1 MRKLLITIATAASA
15 LAAAA
20 PASAQYF
27 PQPQGYGYGYGYNN
41 HGQARRL
48 QARIDRLQG
57 DLDRLAYRRAIS
69 RREHRNLHGI
79 SHEIESRLR
88 AASRYGLDPRERY
101 NIEMRIARLE
111 QRIAHEVRD
120 GRNGY
125 RRGDYHDYGS
135 RHSYDRDRDGR
146 DDRYEDD
153 RGRDHD
159 GRRDRHDD
167 DDDD

>member
-1 MRKLLITIATAASA
+1 MRKLLITIAAAASA
-15 LAAAA
+15 LAVAA

-27 PQPQGYGYGYGYNN
+27 PQQQGNAYGYNN
-41 HGQARRL
+41 YGQARRL

-57 DLDRLAYRRAIS
+57 DLDRLAQRGAIS
-69 RREHRNLHGI
+69 RREHRNLHGE
-79 SHEIESRLR
+79 SHAIESRLR

-111 QRIAHEVRD
+111 QRIVYEVRD
-120 GRNGY
+120 GRNGRNGY
-125 RRGDYHDYGS
+125 GNGDYHGYGS
-135 RHSYDRDRDGR
+135 GGSYDQDRDGR

-159 GRRDRHDD
+159 GRRGHDD
-167 DDDD
+167 DDD